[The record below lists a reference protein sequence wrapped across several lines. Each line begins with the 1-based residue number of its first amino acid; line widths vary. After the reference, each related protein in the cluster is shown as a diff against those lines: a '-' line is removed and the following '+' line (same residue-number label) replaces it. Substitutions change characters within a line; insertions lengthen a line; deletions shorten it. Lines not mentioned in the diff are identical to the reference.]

1 MPQSRLFRTCMTIT
15 VMLLI
20 IFLLSK
26 VSFLFQPIKAMF
38 HLLIVPFMLAGFF
51 YYLMRPIVQYLVHR
65 KVNRIAAILLIYLA
79 MAAVVTLFA
88 IVVWPALMK
97 QIHTFAEGAP
107 AFIESF
113 REQIERL
120 QHNRLVAMFSPDQS
134 DLSTKLSEYLDQAIT
149 AASDY
154 VSNFIAA
161 VTNFFIVVATA
172 PIILYYMLKEG
183 ESIPRSVLHL
193 IPRRYNKDGQE
204 VLEEIDGA
212 LSGFIIGR
220 VIITFLLGVMMYAGF
235 MLIGLPYALLVTVI
249 ATVLN
254 IIPYIGP
261 ILGAIPCIIVA
272 FIDSPAMVIWVI
284 IVTIVTQQI
293 EGNLLSPHIY
303 GKRLDIH
310 PLTTILLMLIAGELW
325 GIVGV
330 ILAIPIYMVLKII
343 IVRLYT
349 LFLAEKVEELVE

>member
-1 MPQSRLFRTCMTIT
+1 MPQSRLFRVSITIAA
-15 VMLLI
+15 MLLVVY
-20 IFLLSK
+20 LLSK
-26 VSFLFQPIKAMF
+26 VSFLFRPVMAMF

-51 YYLMRPIVQYLVHR
+51 YYLMRPVVQYLINR
-65 KVNRIAAILLIYLA
+65 KVNRTAAILLIYLV
-79 MAAVVTLFA
+79 MAAVVTIFS
-88 IVVWPALMK
+88 IVVWPTLMK
-97 QIHTFAEGAP
+97 QLDTFVKEAP
-107 AFIESF
+107 SFIESF
-113 REQIERL
+113 KVQIEKL
-120 QHNRLVAMFSPDQS
+120 QHNRFVAMFSLEQT
-134 DLSTKLSEYLDQAIT
+134 DLSTKLSEYLDRAIT
-149 AASDY
+149 TASDY
-154 VSNFIAA
+154 VSNIIAA
-161 VTNFFIVVATA
+161 VTSFFIVVATA

-183 ESIPRSVLHL
+183 ETIPKSLLHL
-193 IPRRYNKDGQE
+193 IPRRYSKDGQE
-204 VLEEIDGA
+204 VLEEIDAA

-235 MLIGLPYALLVTVI
+235 ILIDLPYALLVTVI

-272 FIDSPAMVIWVI
+272 FIDSPTMVLWVI

-310 PLTTILLMLIAGELW
+310 PLTTIILMLIAGELW

-330 ILAIPIYMVLKII
+330 ILAIPFYMVLKII
-343 IVRLYT
+343 AVRLYR